1 MRVISGCSNVVEGC
15 WRKTCMLVKTNFF
28 FKKDTFH
35 QHTEKFSP
43 TYFTNIHLN
52 FCSKFSP
59 TYSTFHQHTEF
70 FSPTYFTN
78 IHLNFCLHQHTAS
91 PTYFFSPTYFTNI
104 TTVINFGENFPVC
117 WWKYQHTIS
126 YIFTNIQV
134 FHQQIFFTNIFH
146 QDNPSWR
153 ILLLILG

>member
-1 MRVISGCSNVVEGC
+1 MLAKNVC

-28 FKKDTFH
+28 FQEDTFH

-91 PTYFFSPTYFTNI
+91 PTYRKFFTNI
-104 TTVINFGENFPVC
+104 L
-117 WWKYQHTIS
+117 
-126 YIFTNIQV
+126 
-134 FHQQIFFTNIFH
+134 FFTNIFH
-146 QDNPSWR
+146 QHHHSLTVAIVR
-153 ILLLILG
+153 ITVTLFLKKRTKIGQKTQKPKFSK